1 MEIRSGSGWRQ
12 CISVPIVNNILPEN
26 QRQFQLTVSSASHS
40 VSVAPAI
47 VTILDD
53 GIRMTSVF
61 YQFMQ

>member
-1 MEIRSGSGWRQ
+1 MEIHSGSERRQ
-12 CISVPIVNNILPEN
+12 CISVPIVNNILPDN
-26 QRQFQLTVSSASHS
+26 HRQFQLTVSSAGHY

-61 YQFMQ
+61 YQLK